1 MLITEKQRKLVRDLS
16 REREVP
22 LRYRVVVDEVLDYNR
37 NLTVAA
43 ASELIGILTRQPRRQ
58 G

>member
-22 LRYRVVVDEVLDYNR
+22 LRYRVVIDEVLDYNR
-37 NLTVAA
+37 NLTVKA
-43 ASELIGILTRQPRRQ
+43 ASELIDILKQAPLR
-58 G
+58 